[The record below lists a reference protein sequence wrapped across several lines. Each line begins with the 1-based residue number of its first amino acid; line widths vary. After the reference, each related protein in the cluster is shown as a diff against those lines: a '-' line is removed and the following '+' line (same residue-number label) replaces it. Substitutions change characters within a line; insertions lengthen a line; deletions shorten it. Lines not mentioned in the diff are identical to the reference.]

1 MRIQTKDLYLRIVA
15 PRIFVCRIYARGSKR
30 DPTPHWE
37 NVESL

>member
-1 MRIQTKDLYLRIVA
+1 MV
-15 PRIFVCRIYARGSKR
+15 FRIYAQGMKR